1 MFQDL
6 LPYSNS
12 ILQYIVEQE
21 SGLTDG
27 LESTKLPRMDVLA
40 QKLGVSR
47 GKLREEM
54 VAAQAYG
61 VVEMRPGDGTYVLP
75 FDFYPPIRTLVLY
88 SVARDK
94 RYFDHLYELRVQ
106 LETAFWEEAARRLNS
121 GDHEALEQILQ
132 RAERRLKGFP
142 VEIPHSEHRD
152 FHLLIFSRQDNPF
165 VKGILKAYWDAYEA
179 VGLHLYFDYG
189 YYQQMWS
196 SHRAIVEA
204 IVAGQY
210 EAGKEILIQHF
221 DLLDSRLQGEPDEG

>member
-1 MFQDL
+1 M
-6 LPYSNS
+6 LPYS
-12 ILQYIVEQE
+12 ILQYIVEE
-21 SGLTDG
+21 GDG
-27 LESTKLPRMDVLA
+27 LKNGHELTKLPRMDDLA

-75 FDFYPPIRTLVLY
+75 FDFYTPIRTLVLY

-94 RYFDHLYELRVQ
+94 RCFDHLYKLRLQ
-106 LETAFWEEAARRLNS
+106 LETAFWEEAAHKLNS
-121 GDHEALEQILQ
+121 EDHEALDQILQ

-142 VEIPHSEHRD
+142 VEIPHGEHRD
-152 FHLLIFSRQDNPF
+152 FHLLIFSRLDNPF
-165 VKGILKAYWDAYEA
+165 VQGILRAYWDAYEA

-204 IVAGQY
+204 IVAGRY